1 MRDPPMA
8 LARLGVAQGC
18 GCDGGGGT
26 GRREP
31 AGVRRISHG
40 SGLIVLL
47 SSATG
52 VGGQRSAHQ
61 GSRTSSDDVLGGRRR
76 GPAAEVGL
84 SSRRSRCRASP
95 GSWIRRGS
103 VGSCCGDVPKV
114 RKVQGS
120 LKTRDF
126 GGAGTHRRCCARG
139 ILVLQSSE
147 PGKKCAGG
155 LRGAR
160 RSFCVGSG
168 GLRGGGAVSA
178 RRRGALLRAEARRR
192 R

>member
-1 MRDPPMA
+1 MRDPPVA
-8 LARLGVAQGC
+8 LARLGVAHGC

-31 AGVRRISHG
+31 AGVRRISNE
-40 SGLIVLL
+40 SGLIALL
-47 SSATG
+47 SSATR

-76 GPAAEVGL
+76 GPAAEVGR

-103 VGSCCGDVPKV
+103 AGSCCGDVPKV

-126 GGAGTHRRCCARG
+126 GGAGTHRCAAQEESSCCRARSRAKSVRMDSG
-139 ILVLQSSE
+139 AHGEASAAALVAWE
-147 PGKKCAGG
+147 EVK
-155 LRGAR
+155 R
-160 RSFCVGSG
+160 
-168 GLRGGGAVSA
+168 
-178 RRRGALLRAEARRR
+178 
-192 R
+192 